1 MTFIKVFG
9 LQWQIQ
15 SSASSALKTERKLNA
30 TSLKI
35 LKCMVQ
41 IFTTSQQDICAQSSS
56 NFLKFI
62 YKIFLS
68 WLTVFHPPSKIRA
81 IYSGNF
87 RDIFRRHKN
96 LKICDQA
103 QSTREEGV
111 VSSAFFWKLKGMT
124 LLLRENAQIMV
135 IYGYV
140 FHQKCSFFNLS
151 EKAPKVF
158 SMRLFV
164 CLLKLK

>member
-103 QSTREEGV
+103 QSTREKGV

-124 LLLRENAQIMV
+124 LLLWLCFSSKMQ
-135 IYGYV
+135 
-140 FHQKCSFFNLS
+140 FFYLS

-158 SMRLFV
+158 PMRLFV